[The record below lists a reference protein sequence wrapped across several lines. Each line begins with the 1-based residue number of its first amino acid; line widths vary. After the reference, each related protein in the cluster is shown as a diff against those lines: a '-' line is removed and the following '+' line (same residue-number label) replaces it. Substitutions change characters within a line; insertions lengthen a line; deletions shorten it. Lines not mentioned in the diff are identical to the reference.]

1 MSAVAATRPVRAD
14 QTGHPVFRQAG
25 RGDLGVLKPLYRS
38 ACDAWA
44 RSLGR
49 EPTASNFD
57 WLLDAVDEGAVWI
70 AKRGGHV
77 LGAMTLAR
85 AGDTWSIDE
94 IVVSPLR
101 QGRGIGSWMLARAGE
116 KAPDQGIGR
125 LQLCTAKKRTDLVAW
140 YGRSGFSIVREIP
153 GSRFRDGQIRVHME
167 KRLS

>member
-1 MSAVAATRPVRAD
+1 M
-14 QTGHPVFRQAG
+14 FRRAG

-49 EPTASNFD
+49 EPTFSKFD
-57 WLLDAVDEGAVWI
+57 WLLDTVDEGAVWI
-70 AKRGGHV
+70 AEHHSHV

-85 AGDTWSIDE
+85 TGDTWSIDE
-94 IVVSPLR
+94 IAVSPLR
-101 QGRGIGSWMLARAGE
+101 RGRGIGNWMLARVGE
-116 KAPDQGIGR
+116 LAPDHGIGR
-125 LQLCTAKKRTDLVAW
+125 LELCTARKRQDLVAW

-153 GSRFRDGQIRVHME
+153 GSRYLDGQVRVHME